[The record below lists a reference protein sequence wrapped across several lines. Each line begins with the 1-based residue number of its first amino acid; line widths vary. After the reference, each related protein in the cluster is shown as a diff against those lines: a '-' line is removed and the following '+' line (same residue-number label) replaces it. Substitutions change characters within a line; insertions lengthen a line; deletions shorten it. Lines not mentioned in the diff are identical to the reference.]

1 MQADAT
7 PDHAAAPV
15 PADDRCFLYGDGLF
29 ETMLAVDGR
38 VSFASCHLD
47 RLQRGAQR
55 LALDLPPDLLTRVRQ
70 ALPPRGAFV
79 VRLTLSRGSG
89 PRGYGSRQAGP
100 SRLRIRN
107 TPLDRDPF
115 VSLPPL
121 HLGLSGVVMAE
132 QPLLA
137 GIKHCNRLEQ
147 VLAADEAQHLGVDEC
162 LLLNSRGSI
171 QCAIAANVFLLMG
184 ELLITPPCEHC
195 GVAGTRRALVL
206 DELAARCGMTAR
218 EEEISADD
226 VRRAEGLVLT
236 SATAGIRVVASFAG
250 HRYSPRDR
258 LLDLQARY
266 SVRLRQCLDA

>member
-1 MQADAT
+1 MHADVT
-7 PDHAAAPV
+7 IDHGAASV

-38 VSFASCHLD
+38 VAFASRHLD

-55 LALDLPPDLLTRVRQ
+55 LALHLPPDLLAPLWE
-70 ALPPRGAFV
+70 ALPARGAFV

-89 PRGYGSRQAGP
+89 PRGYGSRRAGP
-100 SRLRIRN
+100 PTLRLRI
-107 TPLDRDPF
+107 TPLDRDPG
-115 VSLPPL
+115 VPLPPL

-147 VLAADEAQHLGVDEC
+147 VLAADEAQRLGVDEC

-171 QCAIAANVFLLMG
+171 QCAIAANVFLLVG
-184 ELLITPPCEHC
+184 GLLLTPPCERC

-206 DELAARCGMTAR
+206 DELAALSGLTAR
-218 EEEISADD
+218 EEEFGPDD
-226 VRRAEGLVLT
+226 VRSAEGLVLT
-236 SATAGIRVVASFAG
+236 SATAGIRVAASFRE
-250 HRYSPRDR
+250 HRFSPQER
-258 LLDLQARY
+258 LLDLQASY
-266 SVRLRQCLDA
+266 STLLRRCLTA